1 MKKPSDVAVVI
12 FEGGRPHDPL
22 EEVLLNIRREVVLD
36 NIEKIKDVDGTP
48 HVLLVTDH
56 EDLAQRARAQ
66 GARIEWSAGSGHNF
80 HFGPKLPFKGLLSG
94 LANLDHIG
102 GLWASCPLHDFE
114 LYTLS
119 LV

>member
-66 GARIEWSAGSGHNF
+66 GAAIRHADYRKRWEDSRYSSNA
-80 HFGPKLPFKGLLSG
+80 PKVKVQ
-94 LANLDHIG
+94 LDE
-102 GLWASCPLHDFE
+102 S
-114 LYTLS
+114 Y
-119 LV
+119 